1 MSAIVDENSG
11 HVNFIDKVSTDF
23 DPNGRVTLTFS
34 VNMSTFSVDMPNVVL
49 GKLAKMSIALSQEMT
64 KQSYHYFLT
73 CQQKWSEN

>member
-1 MSAIVDENSG
+1 MST
-11 HVNFIDKVSTDF
+11 FIDKVSTDF

-49 GKLAKMSIALSQEMT
+49 GKLAKMLIALSREMT